1 MGACKCNI
9 RLTFQLDSGG
19 AYPFTTTGLVSPEA
33 TLINGRNYY
42 ETRITYIDY
51 SVDPYVTTTKL
62 IRIFWDSTSNLWK
75 VVALEA
81 WAGWWNNGDTLLTLN
96 LNQDCPTSTS
106 GWTLVDI
113 VAGNIKYLQTRCD
126 TAEAV
131 EICANWRT
139 RASETDP
146 FLDVPCIWDP
156 YIFAF
161 TYYDPTQLSVG
172 DPISILQSDVPATS
186 TLGAT
191 IAFLVYQDVNTPTLF
206 YLEPGIDRDFIG
218 AMLYGPTGLLL
229 PTNYNGS
236 TSAPNYGY
244 LCLYKSSSIST
255 PTQQEIDEE
264 CYNILVWDKQCEF
277 GKNVHHYLLKLKFGI
292 QTCEELECLKNQR
305 RALKILNCYDTR
317 DLGSIIPEY
326 NALPYST
333 IKKLLD

>member
-42 ETRITYIDY
+42 ETRITYINY

-96 LNQDCPTSTS
+96 LNQDCPISTT
-106 GWTLVDI
+106 GWTPVD
-113 VAGNIKYLQTRCD
+113 VVSGNIKYIQTVQECV
-126 TAEAV
+126 TTQ
-131 EICANWRT
+131 ICATWAT
-139 RASETDP
+139 RASEPDP

-161 TYYDPTQLSVG
+161 GYNDPTQLYVGASVT
-172 DPISILQSDVPATS
+172 ILHSDEPTTN

-191 IAFLVYQDVNTPTLF
+191 VAFLVYQDINTPTLF

-218 AMLYGPTGLLL
+218 AMLYDSNGVLL

-236 TSAPNYGY
+236 ISAPNYGY
-244 LCLYKSSSIST
+244 ICLSIYT
-255 PTQQEIDEE
+255 PPTQQAIDEE

-277 GKNVHHYLLKLKFGI
+277 GKNVYHYLLKLKFGI

-317 DLGSIIPEY
+317 DLGTIVPQY
-326 NALPYST
+326 NALSYST